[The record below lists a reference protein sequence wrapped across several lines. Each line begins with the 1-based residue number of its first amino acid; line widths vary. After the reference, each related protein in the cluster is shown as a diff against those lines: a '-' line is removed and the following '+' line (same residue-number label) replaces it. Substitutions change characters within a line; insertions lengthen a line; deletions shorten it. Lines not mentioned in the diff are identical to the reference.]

1 MRKEDK
7 IDEDV
12 WNFLLTGGYSKGST
26 TQQVLFLKTPTLFF
40 KNNSRGGK
48 IQMSTYIR

>member
-26 TQQVLFLKTPTLFF
+26 TQQVILKLLHS
-40 KNNSRGGK
+40 KNKLSIKKGK
-48 IQMSTYIR
+48 NALGFS